1 MRNEELGI
9 STAALLGQRHF
20 SRGVERGRGLY
31 SDPGEAVLYPI
42 WPPMTRATTS
52 SARVHRGR
60 STDPGHDAIRRKPNF
75 LFHQHLPQI
84 QSQKRRCPARHRC
97 SSKVGQNST
106 GTVFPEP
113 FCRTP
118 DRRKVSVNCY
128 RIMWCVQSGR
138 PDSNRRRPAWEASIL
153 ATELRPQ
160 YFQLTLSF

>member
-84 QSQKRRCPARHRC
+84 QSQKWRCPT
-97 SSKVGQNST
+97 KT
-106 GTVFPEP
+106 GRQGDKEKRIIRQVFLSPCLP
-113 FCRTP
+113 F
-118 DRRKVSVNCY
+118 
-128 RIMWCVQSGR
+128 MGR
-138 PDSNRRRPAWEASIL
+138 GSDVD
-153 ATELRPQ
+153 
-160 YFQLTLSF
+160 